1 MSRATS
7 VESAQQIANHNQHH
21 GQNQVENSVPGNK
34 FGNENVNGQDSLS
47 DFVTFV
53 CQETD
58 ANTQSAEYQVQHVS
72 RSPKSQYPQYSTM
85 LPPPPLPPMARPVA
99 IIRSTGDLTMV
110 SSPPSS
116 ITPPTV
122 SVSSPH
128 HSTESEVTASTNGR
142 ASSLS
147 GVSSTNGN
155 SSLNSSNTV
164 TTNGTEISSSPP
176 LSPQTHIDVSRKSLA
191 RISSSPY
198 PTSRDYASFNHFHS
212 QSAQVNI
219 FWIFILIC

>member
-1 MSRATS
+1 MSRTTS
-7 VESAQQIANHNQHH
+7 AESSQQTSNHSHH
-21 GQNQVENSVPGNK
+21 AQNQVENSVPVNK

-58 ANTQSAEYQVQHVS
+58 ANAQSAEYQVQHVS

-128 HSTESEVTASTNGR
+128 HSSESEVTASTNGR
-142 ASSLS
+142 
-147 GVSSTNGN
+147 VSSSNGSNSLNPSNSVTANGN
-155 SSLNSSNTV
+155 D
-164 TTNGTEISSSPP
+164 ISSSPP
-176 LSPQTHIDVSRKSLA
+176 LSPQTHIDVTRKSLA

-198 PTSRDYASFNHFHS
+198 PTSRDYASFNHFHP
-212 QSAQVNI
+212 QSAQVSLYLECI
-219 FWIFILIC
+219 